1 MQLFI
6 DTNILLSCYAFN
18 QEDLEELSK
27 LADLVATGQVTLLI
41 TDQILDEFYRNR
53 ERRIEGALKSF
64 YGQTF
69 NPQLPQICQ
78 DYSEI
83 TQLRKT
89 LQEYEQAHSAMV
101 AKISIDI
108 KAKNL
113 PADRIL
119 RYLFEKGTKLAID
132 SVVIDRARLRM
143 SVGNPPGKNN
153 SLGDAINWECL
164 LVAVPDQTDLFMISG
179 DKDYSSAFSEDDLS
193 EFLRDEWERR
203 KQSTIHFYRRLS
215 GFCQEQL
222 PTIGIA
228 NLRDRDFLVRELASS
243 QSLADVQ
250 KYISKLRSYP
260 EFTAAQ
266 VNGMVVTLFQNQR
279 VAWAIADDEIRS
291 FWLDLVSRYNQ
302 YLDPATLDQLRVLLT
317 PASLEQ
323 PEKALFYHPKSE
335 Q

>member
-6 DTNILLSCYAFN
+6 DTNILLSFYAFN
-18 QEDLEELSK
+18 QEDLEEISK
-27 LADLVATGQVTLLI
+27 LADLVAAGDVTLLI
-41 TDQILDEFYRNR
+41 TDQVLDEFYRNR

-78 DYSEI
+78 DYPEI
-83 TQLRKT
+83 VQLRET
-89 LQEYEQAHSAMV
+89 LQEYEKAHSAMV

-113 PADRIL
+113 QADRL
-119 RYLFEKGTKLAID
+119 LHSLFTKGTKLAID
-132 SVVIDRARLRM
+132 AAVIDRARLRM

-164 LVAVPDQTDLFMISG
+164 LTAVPDSTDLFLISG
-179 DKDYSSAFSEDDLS
+179 DKDYSSVFSEDDLS
-193 EFLRDEWERR
+193 DFLRDEWERR
-203 KQSTIHFYRRLS
+203 KQSNIYFYRRLS

-228 NLRDRDFLVRELASS
+228 NLRDRDFLVRELANS
-243 QSLADVQ
+243 QSLADVH
-250 KYISKLRSYP
+250 KYVSKLLTYP

-266 VNGMVVTLFQNQR
+266 VNGMVVAILHNQR

-291 FWLDLVSRYNQ
+291 FWLDLISRYDQ
-302 YLDPATLDQLRVLLT
+302 YLDTETLDRLRLLLT
-317 PASLEQ
+317 RSTLEQ
-323 PEKALFYHPKSE
+323 AENEPLGVPESE

>member
-6 DTNILLSCYAFN
+6 DTNVLLSFYAFN
-18 QEDLEELSK
+18 QEDLEEISK
-27 LADLVATGQVTLLI
+27 LADLVAAGEVTLLI
-41 TDQILDEFYRNR
+41 TDQVLDEFYRNR

-64 YGQTF
+64 YGQIF

-78 DYSEI
+78 DYPEI
-83 TQLRKT
+83 VQLRET
-89 LQEYEQAHSAMV
+89 LQAYEKAHSAMV

-113 PADRIL
+113 PADRL
-119 RYLFEKGTKLAID
+119 LQCLFTKGTKLTID
-132 SVVIDRARLRM
+132 TAVIDRARLRM

-164 LVAVPDQTDLFMISG
+164 LAAVPDGTDLFLISG
-179 DKDYSSAFSEDDLS
+179 DKDYSSVFSEDDLS
-193 EFLRDEWERR
+193 DFLRDEWERR

-215 GFCQEQL
+215 GFCQAQL

-250 KYISKLRSYP
+250 KYISKLCSYP

-266 VNGMVVTLFQNQR
+266 VNGMVVALFHNQR

-291 FWLDLVSRYNQ
+291 FWLDLISRYDQ
-302 YLDPATLDQLRVLLT
+302 YLDPATLDRLRLMLT
-317 PASLEQ
+317 PSTPDQARDEPLCA
-323 PEKALFYHPKSE
+323 PDSE